1 VLALTHSMYLSTKSG
16 LILAERFLAAL
27 MLFAFWGAVASI
39 ALFIWITGGKPII
52 LTDEWVA
59 KEGTP
64 ARAYRF
70 RTAGPGLPIFR
81 FVGRVLRQYSL
92 DEIPSLWNVACGE
105 VRLGELSPFKYR

>member
-1 VLALTHSMYLSTKSG
+1 MHLSAKSG

-27 MLFAFWGAVASI
+27 MLLAVWGAVAFI
-39 ALFIWITGGKPII
+39 ALFIRITGGKPII
-52 LTDEWVA
+52 VTDEWVT

-70 RTAGPGLPIFR
+70 RTTGPGLPIFR
-81 FVGRVLRQYSL
+81 FVGRLVRQYSW

-105 VRLGELSPFKYR
+105 VRLGELSIFRYR